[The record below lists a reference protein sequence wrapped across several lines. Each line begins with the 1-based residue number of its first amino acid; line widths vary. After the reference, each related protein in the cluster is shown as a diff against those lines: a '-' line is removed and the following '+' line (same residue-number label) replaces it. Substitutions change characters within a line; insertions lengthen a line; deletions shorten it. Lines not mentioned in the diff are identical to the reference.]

1 MFDMEILQLWEIV
14 TKHSK
19 IELKISMSPDESK
32 DFLMKEMSQW
42 KQKYD
47 LSAKLLK
54 RNIRPEILC
63 LRLCLN
69 KS

>member
-32 DFLMKEMSQW
+32 DFLMKEMSQ
-42 KQKYD
+42 
-47 LSAKLLK
+47 
-54 RNIRPEILC
+54 
-63 LRLCLN
+63 
-69 KS
+69 

>member
-47 LSAKLLK
+47 LSAKMLK
-54 RNIRPEILC
+54 RNIRLEILC